1 MLLRI
6 VSFVLAFVFWQIL
19 ALLLPSSILP
29 GPIETSITLWD
40 NLAAGDVLE
49 HLWITLLRVF
59 GGLALALAIAIP
71 VGVLMGVHRAAEGV
85 LDIWVMVAMTI
96 PSLCYALICFIWL
109 GLNEFAAIVAIAITA
124 APSIAI
130 NVWEGVK
137 GIDVKLIQ
145 MARAYEAGRR
155 SIFARVLMPQVMPYI
170 MASLRFGLG
179 IIWKI
184 TVFVELI
191 GRPSGVGF
199 KLFYWYQLA
208 DMKQVLAWTLLFTLV
223 MLLIELVAL
232 KQLERY
238 LFSWRPRIA
247 A

>member
-1 MLLRI
+1 MLLRAG
-6 VSFVLAFVFWQIL
+6 SFALAFVFWQLL
-19 ALLLPSSILP
+19 ALVLPSSILP
-29 GPIETSITLWD
+29 GPIETTITLW
-40 NLAAGDVLE
+40 NNFAADDVLT

-59 GGLALALAIAIP
+59 GGLALAMAIAVP
-71 VGVLMGVHRAAEGV
+71 VGVLMGVHRTAEGV
-85 LDIWVMVAMTI
+85 LDVWVMVAMTI
-96 PSLCYALICFIWL
+96 PSLCYALVCFIWL

-137 GIDVKLIQ
+137 GIDPKLIQ
-145 MARAYEAGRR
+145 MARAYEAGRPQ
-155 SIFARVLMPQVMPYI
+155 IFARVLMPQVMPYI

-223 MLLIELVAL
+223 MLVIELVAL
-232 KQLERY
+232 KRLEKY
-238 LFSWRPRIA
+238 LFAWRPRVA

>member
-1 MLLRI
+1 VLLRAF
-6 VSFVLAFVFWQIL
+6 SFALAFVFWQLL
-19 ALLLPSSILP
+19 ALLLPSTILP
-29 GPIETSITLWD
+29 GPVETSAVLWE
-40 NLAAGDVLE
+40 NLFTGDVLD
-49 HLWITLLRVF
+49 HLSITLLRVF
-59 GGLALALAIAIP
+59 GGLALALAIAVP
-71 VGVLMGVHRAAEGV
+71 VGVLMGVHRTAEGI
-85 LDIWVMVAMTI
+85 LDVWVMVAMTI

-109 GLNEFAAIVAIAITA
+109 GLNEFAAIVAIAVTA

-137 GIDVKLIQ
+137 GIDPKLIQ
-145 MARAYEAGRR
+145 MARAYEAHRGQ
-155 SIFARVLMPQVMPYI
+155 IVVRVLLPQVMPYI

-191 GRPSGVGF
+191 GWPNGVGF

-223 MLLIELVAL
+223 MLAIELVLL
-232 KQLERY
+232 KRLERH

>member
-1 MLLRI
+1 MLLRT
-6 VSFVLAFVFWQIL
+6 VSFALAFVFWELL

-29 GPIETSITLWD
+29 GPIETTVVLWQ
-40 NLAAGDVLE
+40 NLADGDVFE

-59 GGLALALAIAIP
+59 GGLALALAIAVP
-71 VGVLMGVHRAAEGV
+71 VGVLMGVHRAAEGI

-145 MARAYEAGRR
+145 MARAYEADRPQV
-155 SIFARVLMPQVMPYI
+155 FARVLMPQVMPYI